1 MWTSTQ
7 YRNVVRGSAWYD
19 LIVTAAF
26 ATPWSF
32 ALVHGMLSA
41 LDLPGELPAFQ
52 PVHMLMANLLGSVV
66 CVWAVLRIRDPQALY
81 GRYDAVARFLFAA
94 WQGYA
99 LLHGASSILIVFLVF
114 ELAWGI
120 AQVLPV
126 RASSL
131 ASQLPQWFWVC
142 QEFVTTIQTCG
153 SEPARDDGISG
164 DINVEYQTAIACRQ
178 APTVVSGPR
187 MRYCASRRMT

>member
-32 ALVHGMLSA
+32 AALHGALTALSQA
-41 LDLPGELPAFQ
+41 LDLPGELPAFA
-52 PVHMLMANLLGSVV
+52 PAHMLMANLLGSVV

-81 GRYDAVARFLFAA
+81 GRYDAVARLLFAA

-99 LLHGASSILIVFLVF
+99 LAHGASSLLVIFLVF
-114 ELAWGI
+114 ELAWGV

-126 RASSL
+126 RTPSRASP
-131 ASQLPQWFWVC
+131 LPQ
-142 QEFVTTIQTCG
+142 G
-153 SEPARDDGISG
+153 
-164 DINVEYQTAIACRQ
+164 
-178 APTVVSGPR
+178 
-187 MRYCASRRMT
+187 

>member
-7 YRNVVRGSAWYD
+7 YRRLVRGSAWYD

-32 ALVHGMLSA
+32 AALHGVLTAISQA
-41 LDLPGELPAFQ
+41 LNLPGEFPAFA
-52 PVHMLMANLLGSVV
+52 PMHMLMANLLGSVV
-66 CVWAVLRIRDPQALY
+66 CIWAVLRIRDPQLIY

-99 LLHGASSILIVFLVF
+99 LVHGASSLLLTFLFF

-126 RASSL
+126 RKLSRAGSL
-131 ASQLPQWFWVC
+131 LQGNAVN
-142 QEFVTTIQTCG
+142 CG
-153 SEPARDDGISG
+153 SEPARDEAS
-164 DINVEYQTAIACRQ
+164 
-178 APTVVSGPR
+178 PVS
-187 MRYCASRRMT
+187 S